1 MSKKDQVELLDAM
14 DILEKEKGI
23 KKEVIIEALKDAL
36 ANAYQKN
43 YEDNS
48 ANVEVEIND
57 RTGKFTVLAAK
68 TVVEEVTNPVE
79 EVSLE
84 DALKVNRGY
93 ELGDL
98 FKEEVTP
105 RNFGRL
111 AAQTAKS
118 VVLQKLRDEERNI
131 IFDKYNKLKDDLV
144 EGEVS
149 REDDRYIYVD
159 LGDGVEAAMN
169 KRDQMPNEH
178 YRVHDRIQV
187 YVTRVNDKSGSRGPL
202 VFVSRT
208 SPDLLKRLFEK
219 EVPEIQEG
227 IVEVRGIVREAGDRA
242 KVAVFSRDE
251 NIDPVGTCVGP
262 RGSRVQAIVNQLG
275 GENIDIVKY
284 EEAPE
289 EFIRNALNPA
299 EVEGILFDK
308 NNGEVDVPAGIDEN
322 GREHEERIHR
332 GCTVIVPDDQL
343 SLAIGKRGQNVRL
356 AAQLTGYKIDIKSTS
371 EAEASAEEEDT
382 EVFDTPVEIVKPI
395 ETDSA
400 APVQEDDEDDIFED
414 EN

>member
-1 MSKKDQVELLDAM
+1 MSKKEDRVELLDAM
-14 DILEKEKGI
+14 DILEREKGI

-43 YEDNS
+43 YEDNA
-48 ANVEVEIND
+48 ANVEVEISD
-57 RTGKFTVLAAK
+57 RTGEFKVYAAK
-68 TVVEEVTNPVE
+68 TVVEEVTNDVE
-79 EVSLE
+79 EISLA
-84 DALKVNRGY
+84 DALRVNHGY
-93 ELGDL
+93 ELGDI

-149 REDDRYIYVD
+149 REDERYIYVN

-169 KRDQMPNEH
+169 KHDQMPNEH

-187 YVTRVNDKSGSRGPL
+187 YVTRVNDKSGARGPL

-219 EVPEIQEG
+219 EVPEIQQG
-227 IVEVRGIVREAGDRA
+227 IVEVKGIVREAGDRA

-251 NIDPVGTCVGP
+251 NVDPVGTCVGP
-262 RGSRVQAIVNQLG
+262 RGTRVQAIVNQLG
-275 GENIDIVKY
+275 GENIDIIEY
-284 EEAPE
+284 SSDPAI
-289 EFIRNALNPA
+289 FIKNALKPA
-299 EVEGILFDK
+299 TVDRLDFDD
-308 NNGEVDVPAGIDEN
+308 NNGEEEDTGSVD
-322 GREHEERIHR
+322 HEGNKIVKVHH
-332 GCTVIVPDDQL
+332 GCTVYVPDDQL

-356 AAQLTGYKIDIKSTS
+356 AAQLTKYKIDIKPSS
-371 EAEASAEEEDT
+371 EAPAVEDQ
-382 EVFDTPVEIVKPI
+382 
-395 ETDSA
+395 TDDFA
-400 APVQEDDEDDIFED
+400 DDAQNDAMDGE
-414 EN
+414 

>member
-1 MSKKDQVELLDAM
+1 MSKKEDRVELLDAM

-43 YEDNS
+43 YEDNA
-48 ANVEVEIND
+48 ANVEVEISD
-57 RTGKFTVLAAK
+57 RTGEFKVYAAK
-68 TVVEEVTNPVE
+68 TVVEEVTNDVE
-79 EVSLE
+79 EISLA
-84 DALKVNRGY
+84 DALRVNRGY
-93 ELGDL
+93 ELGDI

-144 EGEVS
+144 EGGVS
-149 REDDRYIYVD
+149 REDERYIYVD

-169 KRDQMPNEH
+169 KHDQMPNEH

-187 YVTRVNDKSGSRGPL
+187 YVTRVNDKSGARGPL

-219 EVPEIQEG
+219 EVPEIQQG
-227 IVEVRGIVREAGDRA
+227 IVEVKGIVREAGDRA

-251 NIDPVGTCVGP
+251 NVDPVGTCVGP
-262 RGSRVQAIVNQLG
+262 RGTRVQAIVNQLG

-299 EVEGILFDK
+299 EVEGVLFDE
-308 NNGEVDVPAGIDEN
+308 NNGEVDEPASVDEN

-356 AAQLTGYKIDIKSTS
+356 AAQLTGYKIDIKSS
-371 EAEASAEEEDT
+371 SQAAALEEAQPEPAAE
-382 EVFDTPVEIVKPI
+382 VVEQPTQAP
-395 ETDSA
+395 ELDQAADSFA
-400 APVQEDDEDDIFED
+400 DED
-414 EN
+414 

>member
-1 MSKKDQVELLDAM
+1 MSKKEDRVELLDAM

-43 YEDNS
+43 YEENA
-48 ANVEVEIND
+48 ANVEVEISD
-57 RTGKFTVLAAK
+57 RTGEFKVYAAK
-68 TVVEEVTNPVE
+68 TVVEEVTNDVE
-79 EVSLE
+79 EISLA
-84 DALKVNRGY
+84 DTLRVNRGY
-93 ELGDL
+93 ELGDI

-149 REDDRYIYVD
+149 REDERYIYVN

-169 KRDQMPNEH
+169 KHDQMPNEH

-187 YVTRVNDKSGSRGPL
+187 YVTRVNDKSGARGPL

-219 EVPEIQEG
+219 EVPEIQQG
-227 IVEVRGIVREAGDRA
+227 IVEVKGIVREAGDRA

-251 NIDPVGTCVGP
+251 NVDPVGTCVGP
-262 RGSRVQAIVNQLG
+262 RGTRVQAIVNQLG

-299 EVEGILFDK
+299 EVEGVLFDE
-308 NNGEVDVPAGIDEN
+308 NNGEVDEPASVDEN

-356 AAQLTGYKIDIKSTS
+356 AAQLTGYKIDIKSS
-371 EAEASAEEEDT
+371 SQAAALEEAQPEPAAE
-382 EVFDTPVEIVKPI
+382 VVEQPTQAP
-395 ETDSA
+395 ELDQAADSFA
-400 APVQEDDEDDIFED
+400 DED
-414 EN
+414 

>member
-1 MSKKDQVELLDAM
+1 MSKKEDRVELLDAM

-43 YEDNS
+43 YEDNA
-48 ANVEVEIND
+48 ANVEVEISD
-57 RTGKFTVLAAK
+57 RTGEFKVYAAK
-68 TVVEEVTNPVE
+68 TVVEEVTNDVE
-79 EVSLE
+79 EISLA
-84 DALKVNRGY
+84 DALRVNRGY
-93 ELGDL
+93 ELGDI

-149 REDDRYIYVD
+149 REDERYIYVN

-169 KRDQMPNEH
+169 KHDQMPNEH

-187 YVTRVNDKSGSRGPL
+187 YVTRVNDKSGARGPL

-219 EVPEIQEG
+219 EVPEIQQG
-227 IVEVRGIVREAGDRA
+227 IVEVKGIVREAGDRA

-251 NIDPVGTCVGP
+251 NVDPVGTCVGP
-262 RGSRVQAIVNQLG
+262 RGTRVQAIVNQLG

-299 EVEGILFDK
+299 EVEGVLFEE
-308 NNGEVDVPAGIDEN
+308 NNGEVDEPASVDEN

-356 AAQLTGYKIDIKSTS
+356 AAQLTGYKIDIKSS
-371 EAEASAEEEDT
+371 SQAAALEEAQPEPAAE
-382 EVFDTPVEIVKPI
+382 VVEQPTQAP
-395 ETDSA
+395 ELDQAADSFA
-400 APVQEDDEDDIFED
+400 DED
-414 EN
+414 

>member
-1 MSKKDQVELLDAM
+1 MSKKEDRVELLDAM
-14 DILEKEKGI
+14 GILEKEKGI

-43 YEDNS
+43 YEDNA
-48 ANVEVEIND
+48 ANVEVEISD
-57 RTGKFTVLAAK
+57 RTGEFKVYAAK
-68 TVVEEVTNPVE
+68 TVVEEVTNDVE
-79 EVSLE
+79 EISLA
-84 DALKVNRGY
+84 DALRVNRGY
-93 ELGDL
+93 ELGDI

-149 REDDRYIYVD
+149 REDERYIYVN

-169 KRDQMPNEH
+169 KHDQMPNEH

-187 YVTRVNDKSGSRGPL
+187 YVTRVNDKSGARGPL

-219 EVPEIQEG
+219 EVPEIQQG
-227 IVEVRGIVREAGDRA
+227 IVEVKGIVREAGDRA

-251 NIDPVGTCVGP
+251 NVDPVGTCVGP
-262 RGSRVQAIVNQLG
+262 RGTRVQAIVNQLG

-299 EVEGILFDK
+299 EVEGVLFDE
-308 NNGEVDVPAGIDEN
+308 NNGEVDEPASVDEN

-356 AAQLTGYKIDIKSTS
+356 AAQLTGYKIDIKSS
-371 EAEASAEEEDT
+371 SQAAALEEAQPEPAAE
-382 EVFDTPVEIVKPI
+382 VVEQPTQAP
-395 ETDSA
+395 ELDQAADSFA
-400 APVQEDDEDDIFED
+400 DED
-414 EN
+414 

>member
-1 MSKKDQVELLDAM
+1 MSKKEDRVELLDAM

-43 YEDNS
+43 YEDNA
-48 ANVEVEIND
+48 ANVEVEISD
-57 RTGKFTVLAAK
+57 RTGEFKVYAAK
-68 TVVEEVTNPVE
+68 TVVEEVTNDVE
-79 EVSLE
+79 EISLA
-84 DALKVNRGY
+84 DALRVNRGY
-93 ELGDL
+93 ELGDI

-149 REDDRYIYVD
+149 REDERYIYVD

-169 KRDQMPNEH
+169 KHDQMPNEH

-187 YVTRVNDKSGSRGPL
+187 YVTRVNDKSGARGPL

-219 EVPEIQEG
+219 EVPEIQQG
-227 IVEVRGIVREAGDRA
+227 IVEVKGIVREAGA
-242 KVAVFSRDE
+242 
-251 NIDPVGTCVGP
+251 
-262 RGSRVQAIVNQLG
+262 RVQAIVNQLG

-299 EVEGILFDK
+299 EVEGVLFDE
-308 NNGEVDVPAGIDEN
+308 NNGEVDEPASVDEN

-356 AAQLTGYKIDIKSTS
+356 AAQLTGYKIDIKSS
-371 EAEASAEEEDT
+371 SQAAALEEAQPEPAAE
-382 EVFDTPVEIVKPI
+382 VVEQPTQAP
-395 ETDSA
+395 ELDQAADSFA
-400 APVQEDDEDDIFED
+400 DED
-414 EN
+414 

>member
-1 MSKKDQVELLDAM
+1 MSKKEDRVELLDAM

-43 YEDNS
+43 YEDNT
-48 ANVEVEIND
+48 ANVEVEISD
-57 RTGKFTVLAAK
+57 RTGEFKVYAAK
-68 TVVEEVTNPVE
+68 TVVEEVTNDVE
-79 EVSLE
+79 EISLA
-84 DALKVNRGY
+84 DALRVNRGY
-93 ELGDL
+93 ELGDI

-149 REDDRYIYVD
+149 REDERYIYVN

-169 KRDQMPNEH
+169 KHDQMPNEH

-187 YVTRVNDKSGSRGPL
+187 YVTRVNDKSGARGPL

-219 EVPEIQEG
+219 EVPEIQQG
-227 IVEVRGIVREAGDRA
+227 IVEVKGIVREAGDRA

-251 NIDPVGTCVGP
+251 NVDPVGTCVGP
-262 RGSRVQAIVNQLG
+262 RGTRVQAIVNQLG

-299 EVEGILFDK
+299 EVEGVLFDE
-308 NNGEVDVPAGIDEN
+308 NNGEVDEPASVDEN

-356 AAQLTGYKIDIKSTS
+356 AAQLTGYKIDIKSS
-371 EAEASAEEEDT
+371 SQAAALEEAQPEPAAE
-382 EVFDTPVEIVKPI
+382 VVEQPTQAP
-395 ETDSA
+395 ELDQAADSFA
-400 APVQEDDEDDIFED
+400 DED
-414 EN
+414 

>member
-1 MSKKDQVELLDAM
+1 MSKKEDRVELLDAM
-14 DILEKEKGI
+14 GILEKEKGI

-43 YEDNS
+43 YEDNA
-48 ANVEVEIND
+48 ANVEVEISD
-57 RTGKFTVLAAK
+57 RTGEFKVYAAK
-68 TVVEEVTNPVE
+68 TVVEEVTNDVE
-79 EVSLE
+79 EISLA
-84 DALKVNRGY
+84 DALRVNRGY
-93 ELGDL
+93 ELGDI

-149 REDDRYIYVD
+149 REDERYIYVN

-169 KRDQMPNEH
+169 KHDQMPNEH

-187 YVTRVNDKSGSRGPL
+187 YVTRVNDKSGARGPL

-219 EVPEIQEG
+219 EVPEIQQG
-227 IVEVRGIVREAGDRA
+227 IVEVKGIVREAGDRA

-251 NIDPVGTCVGP
+251 NVDPVGTCVGP
-262 RGSRVQAIVNQLG
+262 RGTRVQAIVNQLG

-299 EVEGILFDK
+299 EVEGVLFDE
-308 NNGEVDVPAGIDEN
+308 NNGEVDEPASVDEN
-322 GREHEERIHR
+322 GRKHEERIHR

-356 AAQLTGYKIDIKSTS
+356 AAQLTGYKIDIKSS
-371 EAEASAEEEDT
+371 SQAAALEEAQPEPAAE
-382 EVFDTPVEIVKPI
+382 VVEQPTQAP
-395 ETDSA
+395 ELDQAADSFA
-400 APVQEDDEDDIFED
+400 DED
-414 EN
+414 

>member
-1 MSKKDQVELLDAM
+1 MSKKEDRVELLDAM

-43 YEDNS
+43 YEDNA
-48 ANVEVEIND
+48 ANVEVEISD
-57 RTGKFTVLAAK
+57 RTGEFKVYAAK
-68 TVVEEVTNPVE
+68 TVVEEVTNDVE
-79 EVSLE
+79 EISLA
-84 DALKVNRGY
+84 DALRVNRGY
-93 ELGDL
+93 ELGDI

-149 REDDRYIYVD
+149 REDERYIYVD

-169 KRDQMPNEH
+169 KHDQMPNEH

-187 YVTRVNDKSGSRGPL
+187 YVTRVNDKSGARGPL

-219 EVPEIQEG
+219 EVPEIQQG
-227 IVEVRGIVREAGDRA
+227 IVEVKGIVREAGDRA

-251 NIDPVGTCVGP
+251 NVDPVGTCVGP
-262 RGSRVQAIVNQLG
+262 RGARVQAIVNQLG

-299 EVEGILFDK
+299 EVEGVLFDE
-308 NNGEVDVPAGIDEN
+308 NNGEVDEPASVDEN

-356 AAQLTGYKIDIKSTS
+356 SAQLTGYKIDIKSS
-371 EAEASAEEEDT
+371 SQAAALEEAQPEPAAE
-382 EVFDTPVEIVKPI
+382 VVEQPTQAP
-395 ETDSA
+395 ELDQAADSFA
-400 APVQEDDEDDIFED
+400 DED
-414 EN
+414 

>member
-1 MSKKDQVELLDAM
+1 MRKKEDRVELLDAM

-43 YEDNS
+43 YEDNA
-48 ANVEVEIND
+48 ANVEVEISD
-57 RTGKFTVLAAK
+57 RTGEFKVYAAK
-68 TVVEEVTNPVE
+68 TVVEEVTNDVE
-79 EVSLE
+79 EISLA
-84 DALKVNRGY
+84 DALRVNRGY
-93 ELGDL
+93 ELGDI

-149 REDDRYIYVD
+149 REDERYIYVD

-169 KRDQMPNEH
+169 KHDQMPNEH

-187 YVTRVNDKSGSRGPL
+187 YVTRVNDKSGARGPL

-219 EVPEIQEG
+219 EVPEIQQG
-227 IVEVRGIVREAGDRA
+227 IVEVKGIVREAGDRA

-251 NIDPVGTCVGP
+251 NVDPVGTCVGP
-262 RGSRVQAIVNQLG
+262 RGARVQAIVNQLG

-299 EVEGILFDK
+299 EVEGVLFDE
-308 NNGEVDVPAGIDEN
+308 NNGEVDEPASVDEN

-356 AAQLTGYKIDIKSTS
+356 AAQLTGYKIDIKSS
-371 EAEASAEEEDT
+371 SQAAALEEAQPEPAAE
-382 EVFDTPVEIVKPI
+382 VVEQPTQAP
-395 ETDSA
+395 ELDQAADSFA
-400 APVQEDDEDDIFED
+400 DED
-414 EN
+414 

>member
-1 MSKKDQVELLDAM
+1 MSKKEDRVELLDAM

-43 YEDNS
+43 YEDNA
-48 ANVEVEIND
+48 ANVEVEISD
-57 RTGKFTVLAAK
+57 RTGEFKVYAAK
-68 TVVEEVTNPVE
+68 TVVEEVTNDVE
-79 EVSLE
+79 EISLA
-84 DALKVNRGY
+84 DALRVNRGY
-93 ELGDL
+93 ELGDI

-149 REDDRYIYVD
+149 REDECYIYVN

-169 KRDQMPNEH
+169 KHDQMPNEH

-187 YVTRVNDKSGSRGPL
+187 YVTRVNDKSGARGPL

-219 EVPEIQEG
+219 EVPEIQQG
-227 IVEVRGIVREAGDRA
+227 IVEVKGIVREAGDRA

-251 NIDPVGTCVGP
+251 NVDPVGTCVGP
-262 RGSRVQAIVNQLG
+262 RGTRVQAIVNQLG

-299 EVEGILFDK
+299 EVEGVLFDE
-308 NNGEVDVPAGIDEN
+308 NNGEVDEPASVDEN

-356 AAQLTGYKIDIKSTS
+356 AAQLTGYKIDIKSS
-371 EAEASAEEEDT
+371 SQAAALEEAQPEPAAE
-382 EVFDTPVEIVKPI
+382 VVEQPTQAP
-395 ETDSA
+395 ELDQAADSFA
-400 APVQEDDEDDIFED
+400 DED
-414 EN
+414 

>member
-1 MSKKDQVELLDAM
+1 MSKKEDRVELLDAM

-43 YEDNS
+43 YEDNA
-48 ANVEVEIND
+48 ANVEVEISD
-57 RTGKFTVLAAK
+57 RTGEFKVYAAK
-68 TVVEEVTNPVE
+68 TVVEEVTNDVE
-79 EVSLE
+79 EISLA
-84 DALKVNRGY
+84 DALRVNRGY
-93 ELGDL
+93 ELGDI

-149 REDDRYIYVD
+149 REDERYIYVD

-169 KRDQMPNEH
+169 KHDQMPNEH

-187 YVTRVNDKSGSRGPL
+187 YVTRVNDKSGARGPL

-219 EVPEIQEG
+219 EVPEIQQG

-251 NIDPVGTCVGP
+251 NVDPVGTCVGP
-262 RGSRVQAIVNQLG
+262 RGARVQAIVNQLG

-299 EVEGILFDK
+299 EVEGVLFDE
-308 NNGEVDVPAGIDEN
+308 NNGEVDEPASVDEN

-356 AAQLTGYKIDIKSTS
+356 AAQLTGYKIDIKSS
-371 EAEASAEEEDT
+371 SQAAALEEAQPEPAAE
-382 EVFDTPVEIVKPI
+382 VVEQPTQAP
-395 ETDSA
+395 ELDQAADSFA
-400 APVQEDDEDDIFED
+400 DED
-414 EN
+414 

>member
-1 MSKKDQVELLDAM
+1 MSKKEDRVELLDAM

-43 YEDNS
+43 YEDNA
-48 ANVEVEIND
+48 ANVEVEISD
-57 RTGKFTVLAAK
+57 RTGEFKVYAAK
-68 TVVEEVTNPVE
+68 TVVEEVTNDVE
-79 EVSLE
+79 EISLA
-84 DALKVNRGY
+84 DALRVNRGY
-93 ELGDL
+93 ELGDI

-131 IFDKYNKLKDDLV
+131 IFDKYNKLRDDLV

-149 REDDRYIYVD
+149 REDERYIYVN

-169 KRDQMPNEH
+169 KHDQMPNEH

-187 YVTRVNDKSGSRGPL
+187 YVTRVNDKSGARGPL

-219 EVPEIQEG
+219 EVPEIQQG
-227 IVEVRGIVREAGDRA
+227 IVEVKGIVREAGDRA

-251 NIDPVGTCVGP
+251 NVDPVGTCVGP
-262 RGSRVQAIVNQLG
+262 RGTRVQAIVNQLG

-299 EVEGILFDK
+299 EVEGVLFDE
-308 NNGEVDVPAGIDEN
+308 NNGEVDEPASVDEN

-356 AAQLTGYKIDIKSTS
+356 AAQLTGYKIDIKSS
-371 EAEASAEEEDT
+371 SQAAALEEAQPEPAAE
-382 EVFDTPVEIVKPI
+382 VVEQPTQAP
-395 ETDSA
+395 ELDQAADSFA
-400 APVQEDDEDDIFED
+400 DED
-414 EN
+414 

>member
-1 MSKKDQVELLDAM
+1 MSKKEDRVELLDAM

-43 YEDNS
+43 YEDNA
-48 ANVEVEIND
+48 ANVEVEISD
-57 RTGKFTVLAAK
+57 RTGEFKVYAAK
-68 TVVEEVTNPVE
+68 TVVEEVTNDVE
-79 EVSLE
+79 EISLA
-84 DALKVNRGY
+84 DALRVNRGY
-93 ELGDL
+93 ELGDI

-149 REDDRYIYVD
+149 REDERYIYVD

-169 KRDQMPNEH
+169 KHDQMPNEH

-187 YVTRVNDKSGSRGPL
+187 YVTRVNDKSGARGPL

-219 EVPEIQEG
+219 EVPEIQQG
-227 IVEVRGIVREAGDRA
+227 IVEVKGIVREAGDRA

-251 NIDPVGTCVGP
+251 NVDPVGTCVGP
-262 RGSRVQAIVNQLG
+262 RGARVQAIVNQLG

-289 EFIRNALNPA
+289 KFIRNALNPA
-299 EVEGILFDK
+299 EVEGVLFDE
-308 NNGEVDVPAGIDEN
+308 NNGEVDEPASVDEN

-356 AAQLTGYKIDIKSTS
+356 AAQLTGYKIDIKSS
-371 EAEASAEEEDT
+371 SQAAALEEAQPEPAAE
-382 EVFDTPVEIVKPI
+382 VVEQPTQAP
-395 ETDSA
+395 ELDQAADSFA
-400 APVQEDDEDDIFED
+400 DED
-414 EN
+414 

>member
-1 MSKKDQVELLDAM
+1 MSKKEDRVELLDAM

-43 YEDNS
+43 YEDNA
-48 ANVEVEIND
+48 ANVEVEISD
-57 RTGKFTVLAAK
+57 RTGEFKVYAAK
-68 TVVEEVTNPVE
+68 TVVEEVTNDVE
-79 EVSLE
+79 EISLA
-84 DALKVNRGY
+84 DALRVNRGY
-93 ELGDL
+93 ELGDI

-149 REDDRYIYVD
+149 REDERYIYVD

-169 KRDQMPNEH
+169 KHDQMPNEH

-187 YVTRVNDKSGSRGPL
+187 YVTRVNDKSGARGPL

-219 EVPEIQEG
+219 EVPEIQQG
-227 IVEVRGIVREAGDRA
+227 IVEVKGIVREAGDRA

-251 NIDPVGTCVGP
+251 NVDPVGTCVGP
-262 RGSRVQAIVNQLG
+262 RGARVQAIVNQLG

-299 EVEGILFDK
+299 EVEGVLFDE
-308 NNGEVDVPAGIDEN
+308 NNGEVDEPASVDEN

-356 AAQLTGYKIDIKSTS
+356 AAQLTGYKIDIKSS
-371 EAEASAEEEDT
+371 SQAAALEEAQPEPAAE
-382 EVFDTPVEIVKPI
+382 VVEQPTQAP
-395 ETDSA
+395 ELDQAADSFA
-400 APVQEDDEDDIFED
+400 DED
-414 EN
+414 

>member
-1 MSKKDQVELLDAM
+1 MSKKEDRVELLDAM
-14 DILEKEKGI
+14 DILENEKGI

-43 YEDNS
+43 YEDNA
-48 ANVEVEIND
+48 ANVEVEISD
-57 RTGKFTVLAAK
+57 RTGEFKVYAAK
-68 TVVEEVTNPVE
+68 TVVEEVTNDVE
-79 EVSLE
+79 EISLA
-84 DALKVNRGY
+84 DALRVNRGY
-93 ELGDL
+93 ELGDI

-149 REDDRYIYVD
+149 REDERYIYVN

-169 KRDQMPNEH
+169 KHDQMPNEH

-187 YVTRVNDKSGSRGPL
+187 YVTRVNDKSGARGPL

-219 EVPEIQEG
+219 EVPEIQQG
-227 IVEVRGIVREAGDRA
+227 IVEVKGIVREAGDRA

-251 NIDPVGTCVGP
+251 NVDPVGTCVGP
-262 RGSRVQAIVNQLG
+262 RGARVQAIVNQLG

-299 EVEGILFDK
+299 EVEGVLFDE
-308 NNGEVDVPAGIDEN
+308 NNGEVDEPASVDEN

-356 AAQLTGYKIDIKSTS
+356 AAQLTGYKIDIKSS
-371 EAEASAEEEDT
+371 SQAAALEEAQPEPAAE
-382 EVFDTPVEIVKPI
+382 VVEQPTQAP
-395 ETDSA
+395 ELDQAADSFA
-400 APVQEDDEDDIFED
+400 DED
-414 EN
+414 

>member
-1 MSKKDQVELLDAM
+1 MSKKEDRVELLDAM

-36 ANAYQKN
+36 ANAYKKN
-43 YEDNS
+43 YEDNA
-48 ANVEVEIND
+48 ANVEVEISD
-57 RTGKFTVLAAK
+57 RTGEFKVYAAK
-68 TVVEEVTNPVE
+68 TVVEEVTNDVE
-79 EVSLE
+79 EISLA
-84 DALKVNRGY
+84 DALRVNRGY
-93 ELGDL
+93 ELGDI

-149 REDDRYIYVD
+149 REDERYIYVN

-169 KRDQMPNEH
+169 KHDQMPNEH

-187 YVTRVNDKSGSRGPL
+187 YVTRVNDKSGARGPL

-219 EVPEIQEG
+219 EVPEIQQG
-227 IVEVRGIVREAGDRA
+227 IVEVKRIVREAGDRA

-251 NIDPVGTCVGP
+251 NVDPVGTCVGP
-262 RGSRVQAIVNQLG
+262 RGTRVQAIVNQLG

-299 EVEGILFDK
+299 EVEGVLFDE
-308 NNGEVDVPAGIDEN
+308 NNGEVDEPASVDEN

-356 AAQLTGYKIDIKSTS
+356 AAQLTGYKIDIKSS
-371 EAEASAEEEDT
+371 SQAAALEEAQPEPAAE
-382 EVFDTPVEIVKPI
+382 VVEQPTQAP
-395 ETDSA
+395 ELDQAADSFA
-400 APVQEDDEDDIFED
+400 DED
-414 EN
+414 

>member
-1 MSKKDQVELLDAM
+1 MSKKEDRVELLDAM

-43 YEDNS
+43 YEDNA
-48 ANVEVEIND
+48 ANVEVEISD
-57 RTGKFTVLAAK
+57 RTGEFKVYAAK
-68 TVVEEVTNPVE
+68 TVVEEVTNDVE
-79 EVSLE
+79 EISLA
-84 DALKVNRGY
+84 DALRVNRGY
-93 ELGDL
+93 ELGDI

-149 REDDRYIYVD
+149 REDERYIYVD

-169 KRDQMPNEH
+169 KHDQMPNEH

-187 YVTRVNDKSGSRGPL
+187 YVTRVNDKSGARGPL

-219 EVPEIQEG
+219 EVPEIQQG
-227 IVEVRGIVREAGDRA
+227 IVEVKGIVREAGDRA

-251 NIDPVGTCVGP
+251 NVDPVGTCVGP
-262 RGSRVQAIVNQLG
+262 RGTRVQAIVNQLG

-299 EVEGILFDK
+299 EVEGVLFDE
-308 NNGEVDVPAGIDEN
+308 NNGEVDEPASVDEN

-356 AAQLTGYKIDIKSTS
+356 AAQLTGYKIDIKSS
-371 EAEASAEEEDT
+371 SQAAALEEAQPEPAAE
-382 EVFDTPVEIVKPI
+382 VVEQPTQAP
-395 ETDSA
+395 ELDQAADSFA
-400 APVQEDDEDDIFED
+400 DED
-414 EN
+414 

>member
-1 MSKKDQVELLDAM
+1 MSKKEDRVELLDAM

-43 YEDNS
+43 YEDNA
-48 ANVEVEIND
+48 ANVEVEISD
-57 RTGKFTVLAAK
+57 RTGEFKVYAAK
-68 TVVEEVTNPVE
+68 TVVEEVTNDVE
-79 EVSLE
+79 EISLA
-84 DALKVNRGY
+84 DALRVNRGY
-93 ELGDL
+93 ELGDI

-149 REDDRYIYVD
+149 REDERYIYVN

-169 KRDQMPNEH
+169 KHDQMPNEH

-187 YVTRVNDKSGSRGPL
+187 YVTRVNDKSGARGPL

-219 EVPEIQEG
+219 EVPEIQQG
-227 IVEVRGIVREAGDRA
+227 IVEVKGIVREAGDRA

-251 NIDPVGTCVGP
+251 NVDPVGTCVGP
-262 RGSRVQAIVNQLG
+262 RGARVQAIVNQLG

-299 EVEGILFDK
+299 EVEGVLFDE
-308 NNGEVDVPAGIDEN
+308 NNGEVDEPASVDEN

-356 AAQLTGYKIDIKSTS
+356 AAQLTGYKIDIKSS
-371 EAEASAEEEDT
+371 SQAAALEEAQPEPAAE
-382 EVFDTPVEIVKPI
+382 VVEQPTQAP
-395 ETDSA
+395 ELDQDADSFA
-400 APVQEDDEDDIFED
+400 DED
-414 EN
+414 

>member
-1 MSKKDQVELLDAM
+1 MSKKEDRVELLDAM

-43 YEDNS
+43 YEDNA
-48 ANVEVEIND
+48 ANVEVEISD
-57 RTGKFTVLAAK
+57 RTGEFKVYAAK
-68 TVVEEVTNPVE
+68 TVVEEVTNDVE
-79 EVSLE
+79 EISLA
-84 DALKVNRGY
+84 DALRVNRGY
-93 ELGDL
+93 ELGDI

-149 REDDRYIYVD
+149 REDERYIYVN

-169 KRDQMPNEH
+169 KHDQMPNEH

-187 YVTRVNDKSGSRGPL
+187 YVTRVNDKSGARGPL

-219 EVPEIQEG
+219 EVPEIQQG
-227 IVEVRGIVREAGDRA
+227 IVEVKGIVREAGDRA

-251 NIDPVGTCVGP
+251 NVDPVGTCVGP
-262 RGSRVQAIVNQLG
+262 RGTRVQAIVNQLG

-299 EVEGILFDK
+299 EVEGVLFDE
-308 NNGEVDVPAGIDEN
+308 NNGEVDEPASIDEN

-356 AAQLTGYKIDIKSTS
+356 AAQLTGYKIDIKSS
-371 EAEASAEEEDT
+371 SQAAALEEAQPEPAAE
-382 EVFDTPVEIVKPI
+382 VVEQPTQAP
-395 ETDSA
+395 ELDQAADSFA
-400 APVQEDDEDDIFED
+400 DED
-414 EN
+414 

>member
-1 MSKKDQVELLDAM
+1 MSKKEDRVELLDAM

-43 YEDNS
+43 YEDNA
-48 ANVEVEIND
+48 ANVEVEISD
-57 RTGKFTVLAAK
+57 RTGEFKVYAAK
-68 TVVEEVTNPVE
+68 TVVEEVTNDVE
-79 EVSLE
+79 EISLA
-84 DALKVNRGY
+84 DALRVNRGY
-93 ELGDL
+93 ELGDI

-149 REDDRYIYVD
+149 REDERYIYVN

-169 KRDQMPNEH
+169 KHDQMPNEH

-187 YVTRVNDKSGSRGPL
+187 YVTRVNDKSGARGPL

-219 EVPEIQEG
+219 EVPEIQQG
-227 IVEVRGIVREAGDRA
+227 IVEVKGIVREAGDRA

-251 NIDPVGTCVGP
+251 NVDPVGTCVGP
-262 RGSRVQAIVNQLG
+262 RGTRVQAIVNQLG

-299 EVEGILFDK
+299 EVEGVLFDE
-308 NNGEVDVPAGIDEN
+308 NNGEVDEPASVDEN

-356 AAQLTGYKIDIKSTS
+356 AAQLTGYKIDIKSS
-371 EAEASAEEEDT
+371 SQAAALEEAQPEPAAE
-382 EVFDTPVEIVKPI
+382 VVEQPTQAP
-395 ETDSA
+395 ELDQAADSF
-400 APVQEDDEDDIFED
+400 VDED
-414 EN
+414 

>member
-1 MSKKDQVELLDAM
+1 MSKKEDRVELLDAM

-43 YEDNS
+43 SEDNA
-48 ANVEVEIND
+48 ANVEVEISD
-57 RTGKFTVLAAK
+57 RTGEFKVYAAK
-68 TVVEEVTNPVE
+68 TVVEEVTNDVE
-79 EVSLE
+79 EISLA
-84 DALKVNRGY
+84 DALRVNRGY
-93 ELGDL
+93 ELGDI

-149 REDDRYIYVD
+149 REDERYIYVN

-169 KRDQMPNEH
+169 KHDQMPNEH

-187 YVTRVNDKSGSRGPL
+187 YVTRVNDKSGARGPL

-219 EVPEIQEG
+219 EVPEIQQG
-227 IVEVRGIVREAGDRA
+227 IVEVKGIVREAGDRA

-251 NIDPVGTCVGP
+251 NVDPVGTCVGP
-262 RGSRVQAIVNQLG
+262 RGTRVQAIVNQLG

-299 EVEGILFDK
+299 EVEGVLFDE
-308 NNGEVDVPAGIDEN
+308 NNGEVDEPASVDEN

-356 AAQLTGYKIDIKSTS
+356 AAQLTGYKIDIKSS
-371 EAEASAEEEDT
+371 SQAAALEEAQPEPAAE
-382 EVFDTPVEIVKPI
+382 VVEQPTQAP
-395 ETDSA
+395 ELDQAADSFA
-400 APVQEDDEDDIFED
+400 DED
-414 EN
+414 

>member
-1 MSKKDQVELLDAM
+1 MSKKEDRVELLDAM

-43 YEDNS
+43 YEDNA
-48 ANVEVEIND
+48 ANVEVEISD
-57 RTGKFTVLAAK
+57 RTGEFKVYAAK
-68 TVVEEVTNPVE
+68 TVVEEVTNDVE
-79 EVSLE
+79 EISLA
-84 DALKVNRGY
+84 DALRVNRGY
-93 ELGDL
+93 ELGDI

-149 REDDRYIYVD
+149 REDERYIYVN

-169 KRDQMPNEH
+169 KHDQMPNEH

-187 YVTRVNDKSGSRGPL
+187 YVTRVNDKSGARGPL

-219 EVPEIQEG
+219 EVPEIQQG
-227 IVEVRGIVREAGDRA
+227 IVEVKRIVREAGDRA
-242 KVAVFSRDE
+242 KLAVFSRDE
-251 NIDPVGTCVGP
+251 NVDPVGTCVGP
-262 RGSRVQAIVNQLG
+262 RGTRVQAIVNQLG

-299 EVEGILFDK
+299 EVEGVLFDE
-308 NNGEVDVPAGIDEN
+308 NNGEVDEPASVDEN

-356 AAQLTGYKIDIKSTS
+356 AAQLTGYKIDIKSS
-371 EAEASAEEEDT
+371 SQAAALEEAQPEPAAE
-382 EVFDTPVEIVKPI
+382 VVEQPTQAP
-395 ETDSA
+395 ELDQAADSFA
-400 APVQEDDEDDIFED
+400 DED
-414 EN
+414 

>member
-1 MSKKDQVELLDAM
+1 MSKKEDRVELLDAM

-43 YEDNS
+43 YEDNA
-48 ANVEVEIND
+48 ANVEVEISD
-57 RTGKFTVLAAK
+57 RTGEFKVYAAK
-68 TVVEEVTNPVE
+68 TVVEEVTNDVE
-79 EVSLE
+79 EISLA
-84 DALKVNRGY
+84 DALRVNRGY
-93 ELGDL
+93 ELGDI

-149 REDDRYIYVD
+149 REDERYIYVD

-169 KRDQMPNEH
+169 KHDQMPNEH

-187 YVTRVNDKSGSRGPL
+187 YVTRVNDKSGARGPL

-219 EVPEIQEG
+219 EVPEIQQG
-227 IVEVRGIVREAGDRA
+227 IVEVKGIVREAGDRA

-251 NIDPVGTCVGP
+251 NVDPVGTCVGP
-262 RGSRVQAIVNQLG
+262 RGTRVQAIVNQLG

-299 EVEGILFDK
+299 EVEGVLFDE
-308 NNGEVDVPAGIDEN
+308 NNGEVDEPASVDEN

-356 AAQLTGYKIDIKSTS
+356 AAQLTGYKIDIKSS
-371 EAEASAEEEDT
+371 SQAAALEEAQPEPAAE
-382 EVFDTPVEIVKPI
+382 VI
-395 ETDSA
+395 EQPTQAPELDQAADSFA
-400 APVQEDDEDDIFED
+400 DED
-414 EN
+414 

>member
-1 MSKKDQVELLDAM
+1 MSKKEDRVELLDAM

-43 YEDNS
+43 YEDNA
-48 ANVEVEIND
+48 ANVEVEISD
-57 RTGKFTVLAAK
+57 RTGEFKVYAAK
-68 TVVEEVTNPVE
+68 TVVEEVTNDVE
-79 EVSLE
+79 EISLA
-84 DALKVNRGY
+84 DALRVNRGY
-93 ELGDL
+93 ELGDI

-149 REDDRYIYVD
+149 REDERYIYVN

-169 KRDQMPNEH
+169 KHDQMPNEH

-187 YVTRVNDKSGSRGPL
+187 YVTRVNDKSGARGPL

-219 EVPEIQEG
+219 EVPEIQQG

-251 NIDPVGTCVGP
+251 NVDPVGTCVGP
-262 RGSRVQAIVNQLG
+262 RGARVQAIVNQLG

-299 EVEGILFDK
+299 EVEGVLFDE
-308 NNGEVDVPAGIDEN
+308 NNGEVDEPASVDEN

-356 AAQLTGYKIDIKSTS
+356 AAQLTGYKIDIKSS
-371 EAEASAEEEDT
+371 SQAAALEEAQLEPAAE
-382 EVFDTPVEIVKPI
+382 VVEQPTQAP
-395 ETDSA
+395 ELDQAADSFA
-400 APVQEDDEDDIFED
+400 DED
-414 EN
+414 

>member
-1 MSKKDQVELLDAM
+1 MSKKEDRVELLDAM

-43 YEDNS
+43 YEDNA
-48 ANVEVEIND
+48 ANVEVEISD
-57 RTGKFTVLAAK
+57 RTGEFKVYAAK
-68 TVVEEVTNPVE
+68 TVVEEVTNDVE
-79 EVSLE
+79 EISLA
-84 DALKVNRGY
+84 DALRVNRGY
-93 ELGDL
+93 ELGDI

-149 REDDRYIYVD
+149 REDERYIYVN

-169 KRDQMPNEH
+169 KHDQMPNEH

-187 YVTRVNDKSGSRGPL
+187 YVTRVNDKSGARGPL

-219 EVPEIQEG
+219 EVPEIQQG
-227 IVEVRGIVREAGDRA
+227 IVEVKGIVREAGDRA

-251 NIDPVGTCVGP
+251 NVDPVGTCVGP
-262 RGSRVQAIVNQLG
+262 RGTRVQAIVNQLG

-299 EVEGILFDK
+299 EVEGVLFDE
-308 NNGEVDVPAGIDEN
+308 NNGEVDEPASVDEN

-356 AAQLTGYKIDIKSTS
+356 AAQLTGYKIDIKSS
-371 EAEASAEEEDT
+371 SQVAALEEAQPEPAAE
-382 EVFDTPVEIVKPI
+382 VVEQPTQAP
-395 ETDSA
+395 ELDQAADSFA
-400 APVQEDDEDDIFED
+400 DED
-414 EN
+414 

>member
-1 MSKKDQVELLDAM
+1 MSKKEDRVELLDAM

-43 YEDNS
+43 YEDNA
-48 ANVEVEIND
+48 ANVEVEISD
-57 RTGKFTVLAAK
+57 RTGEFKVYAAK
-68 TVVEEVTNPVE
+68 TVVEEVTNDVE
-79 EVSLE
+79 EISLA
-84 DALKVNRGY
+84 DALRVNRGY
-93 ELGDL
+93 ELGDI

-149 REDDRYIYVD
+149 REDERYIYVN

-169 KRDQMPNEH
+169 KHDQMPNEH

-187 YVTRVNDKSGSRGPL
+187 YVTRVNDTSGARGPL

-219 EVPEIQEG
+219 EVPEIQQG
-227 IVEVRGIVREAGDRA
+227 IVEVKGIVREAGDRA

-251 NIDPVGTCVGP
+251 NVDPVGTCVGP
-262 RGSRVQAIVNQLG
+262 RGTRVQAIVNQLG

-299 EVEGILFDK
+299 EVEGVLFDE
-308 NNGEVDVPAGIDEN
+308 NNGEVDEPASVDEN
-322 GREHEERIHR
+322 GRKHEERIHR

-356 AAQLTGYKIDIKSTS
+356 AAQLTGYKIDIKSS
-371 EAEASAEEEDT
+371 SQAAALEEAQPEPAAE
-382 EVFDTPVEIVKPI
+382 VVEQPTQAP
-395 ETDSA
+395 ELDQAADSFA
-400 APVQEDDEDDIFED
+400 DED
-414 EN
+414 

>member
-1 MSKKDQVELLDAM
+1 MSKKEDRVELLDAM

-43 YEDNS
+43 YEDNA
-48 ANVEVEIND
+48 ANVEVEISD
-57 RTGKFTVLAAK
+57 RTGEFKVYAAK
-68 TVVEEVTNPVE
+68 TVVEEVTNDVE
-79 EVSLE
+79 EISLA
-84 DALKVNRGY
+84 DALRVNRGY
-93 ELGDL
+93 ELGDI

-149 REDDRYIYVD
+149 REDERYIYVN

-169 KRDQMPNEH
+169 KHDQMPNEH

-187 YVTRVNDKSGSRGPL
+187 YVTRVNDKSGARGPL

-219 EVPEIQEG
+219 EVPEIQQG
-227 IVEVRGIVREAGDRA
+227 IVEVKGIVREAGDRA

-251 NIDPVGTCVGP
+251 NVDPVGTCVGP
-262 RGSRVQAIVNQLG
+262 RGTRVQAIVNQLG

-284 EEAPE
+284 EEVPE

-299 EVEGILFDK
+299 EVEGVLFDE
-308 NNGEVDVPAGIDEN
+308 NNGEVDEPASVDEN

-356 AAQLTGYKIDIKSTS
+356 AAQLTGYKIDIKSS
-371 EAEASAEEEDT
+371 SQAAALEEAQPEPAAE
-382 EVFDTPVEIVKPI
+382 VVEQPTQAP
-395 ETDSA
+395 ELDQAADSFA
-400 APVQEDDEDDIFED
+400 DED
-414 EN
+414 

>member
-1 MSKKDQVELLDAM
+1 MSKKEDRVELLDAM

-23 KKEVIIEALKDAL
+23 KKEVIIEALRDAL
-36 ANAYQKN
+36 AHAYQKN
-43 YEDNS
+43 YEDNA
-48 ANVEVEIND
+48 ANVEVEISD
-57 RTGKFTVLAAK
+57 RTGEFKVYAAK
-68 TVVEEVTNPVE
+68 TVVEEVTNDVE
-79 EVSLE
+79 EISLA
-84 DALKVNRGY
+84 DALRVNRGY
-93 ELGDL
+93 ELGDI

-149 REDDRYIYVD
+149 REDERYIYVD

-169 KRDQMPNEH
+169 KHDQMPNEH

-187 YVTRVNDKSGSRGPL
+187 YVTRVNDKSGARGPL

-219 EVPEIQEG
+219 EVPEIQQG
-227 IVEVRGIVREAGDRA
+227 IVEVKGIVREAGDRA

-251 NIDPVGTCVGP
+251 NVDPVGTCVGP
-262 RGSRVQAIVNQLG
+262 RGTRVQAIVNQLG

-299 EVEGILFDK
+299 EVEGVLFDE
-308 NNGEVDVPAGIDEN
+308 NNGEVDEPASVDEN

-356 AAQLTGYKIDIKSTS
+356 AAQLTGYKIDIKSS
-371 EAEASAEEEDT
+371 SQAAALEEAQPEPAAE
-382 EVFDTPVEIVKPI
+382 VVEQPTQAP
-395 ETDSA
+395 ELDQAADSFA
-400 APVQEDDEDDIFED
+400 DED
-414 EN
+414 

>member
-1 MSKKDQVELLDAM
+1 MSKKEDRVELLDAM

-43 YEDNS
+43 YEDNA
-48 ANVEVEIND
+48 ANVEVEISD
-57 RTGKFTVLAAK
+57 RTGEFKVYAAK
-68 TVVEEVTNPVE
+68 TVVEEVTNDVE
-79 EVSLE
+79 EISLA
-84 DALKVNRGY
+84 DALRVNRGY
-93 ELGDL
+93 ELGDI

-149 REDDRYIYVD
+149 REDECYIYVN

-169 KRDQMPNEH
+169 KHDQMPNEH

-187 YVTRVNDKSGSRGPL
+187 YVTRVNDKSGARGPL

-219 EVPEIQEG
+219 EVPEIQQG

-251 NIDPVGTCVGP
+251 NVDPVGTCVGP
-262 RGSRVQAIVNQLG
+262 RGARVQAIVNQLG

-299 EVEGILFDK
+299 EVEGVLFDE
-308 NNGEVDVPAGIDEN
+308 NNGEVDEPASVDEN

-356 AAQLTGYKIDIKSTS
+356 AAQLTGYKIDIKSS
-371 EAEASAEEEDT
+371 SQAAALEEAQPEPAAE
-382 EVFDTPVEIVKPI
+382 VVEQPTQAP
-395 ETDSA
+395 ELDQAADSFA
-400 APVQEDDEDDIFED
+400 DED
-414 EN
+414 

>member
-1 MSKKDQVELLDAM
+1 MSKKEDRVELLDAM

-43 YEDNS
+43 YEDNA
-48 ANVEVEIND
+48 ANVEVEISD
-57 RTGKFTVLAAK
+57 RTGEFKVYAAK
-68 TVVEEVTNPVE
+68 TVVEEVTNDVE
-79 EVSLE
+79 EISLA
-84 DALKVNRGY
+84 DALRVNRGY
-93 ELGDL
+93 ELGDI

-131 IFDKYNKLKDDLV
+131 IFDKYNRLKDDLV

-149 REDDRYIYVD
+149 REDERYIYVN

-169 KRDQMPNEH
+169 KHDQMPNEH

-187 YVTRVNDKSGSRGPL
+187 YVTRVNDKSGARGPL

-219 EVPEIQEG
+219 EVPEIQQG
-227 IVEVRGIVREAGDRA
+227 IVEVKGIVREAGDRA

-251 NIDPVGTCVGP
+251 NVDPVGTCVGP
-262 RGSRVQAIVNQLG
+262 RGARVQAIVNQLG

-299 EVEGILFDK
+299 EVEGVLFDE
-308 NNGEVDVPAGIDEN
+308 NNGEVDEPASVDEN

-356 AAQLTGYKIDIKSTS
+356 AAQLTGYKIDIKSS
-371 EAEASAEEEDT
+371 SQAAALEEAQPEPAAE
-382 EVFDTPVEIVKPI
+382 VVEQPTQAP
-395 ETDSA
+395 ELDQA
-400 APVQEDDEDDIFED
+400 AGSFADED
-414 EN
+414 